1 MGRQVPA
8 DAVGKARLPRVTV
21 CAAQKHGT
29 PFGSPCATRNLTQEG
44 KQATGGDFP
53 HLLVYGPSGAGKK
66 TRINAI
72 LREIFGNNV
81 DKVGIVQRVFTTP
94 SGKKLEIPI
103 ISSNY
108 HMEMNPSDVG
118 TQDRLVVQELIKE
131 LAQTQQ
137 IDANATRKFKGK
149 ASSSSL
155 HRSVCSSRR
164 TVVVITEADALTRDA
179 QSALRRTMEKYMQNL
194 RIILV
199 ANNTSKLMA
208 PIRSRCLLV
217 RVAAPA
223 TDEVPSPVA
232 HSA

>member
-1 MGRQVPA
+1 ML
-8 DAVGKARLPRVTV
+8 KIVT
-21 CAAQKHGT
+21 
-29 PFGSPCATRNLTQEG
+29 
-44 KQATGGDFP
+44 QASGGDFP

-94 SGKKLEIPI
+94 SNKKLEIPI

-137 IDANATRKFKGK
+137 IDANATRKFKGTSPPQLTITGTHRGLQ
-149 ASSSSL
+149 SS
-155 HRSVCSSRR
+155 
-164 TVVVITEADALTRDA
+164 
-179 QSALRRTMEKYMQNL
+179 
-194 RIILV
+194 
-199 ANNTSKLMA
+199 
-208 PIRSRCLLV
+208 
-217 RVAAPA
+217 
-223 TDEVPSPVA
+223 
-232 HSA
+232 